1 MDLKDFIY
9 KSIQDTQNEKIMLN
23 KEPNHV
29 LSSEINNTVI
39 TEIKKQLNELVKE
52 KKITFGKTLNE
63 NYFKI
68 T

>member
-9 KSIQDTQNEKIMLN
+9 KSIQDTQNEKTMLN

-29 LSSEINNTVI
+29 LSSEIINTVI

-52 KKITFGKTLNE
+52 KKIAFGKTLNE